1 MALQKEGER
10 ETAQRKGHART
21 MQLSASQEERLPEKT
36 KPPPTL
42 SLDLQSLEL

>member
-1 MALQKEGER
+1 MALRGEGER
-10 ETAQRKGHART
+10 ETAQRKGHVRT
-21 MQLSASQEERLPEKT
+21 KQLSASQEERLPQKT